1 MTDKTNEKPRAV
13 RSHDVALDKEYIQWI
28 QDIKQR
34 FRNSQIKAA
43 VKVNSEQL
51 LFNWQLGRDL
61 VVRKA
66 EEKWGSGIVEQVSL
80 DLQAEFPNAK
90 GFSARNLW
98 NMKKWYSFY
107 SENEQISDKLQSFN
121 SLIESESE
129 KLQQVAAEIHEAPI
143 EEKLQQVVAE
153 IPFPAGFSFIP
164 WGHHCLIITK
174 CKEVDEAIFYLR
186 RTVERGLSRNALDD
200 CIRADLYHTA
210 GAAVTNFAE
219 KLPSMQ
225 GELAQEI
232 LKSNYDLGFVS
243 LPDKYDEEAL
253 EDVLEQRMTRFL
265 LELGE
270 GWAFVGRQKEII
282 IAGKTRK
289 IDLLFYHIYLRCY
302 VVLELKVKPFD
313 PEFAGKLN
321 FYVNAVNEFIRRE
334 SDNPTIGLLI
344 CKDMDRTEVQL
355 AFQGITTPMGVAT
368 YDNIKIKEIEE
379 YLPTAEQI
387 QQQIE
392 IAEEEYKMKLQEK
405 QGE

>member
-1 MTDKTNEKPRAV
+1 MKNKPEWV
-13 RSHDVALDKEYIQWI
+13 TSQDVMLDSEYVQWI
-28 QDIKQR
+28 HEIKQR

-61 VVRKA
+61 VIRKA
-66 EEKWGSGIVEQVSL
+66 EEKWGTGIVNQVSL
-80 DLQAEFPNAK
+80 DLQAEFPEAK

-98 NMKKWYSFY
+98 NMKKWYLFY
-107 SENEQISDKLQSFN
+107 AENDGISDILQTFN
-121 SLIESESE
+121 SLIDTESE
-129 KLQQVAAEIHEAPI
+129 KLQQVAAEIHEMPFRQ
-143 EEKLQQVVAE
+143 KMQQVVAE
-153 IPFPAGFSFIP
+153 IPFPPGFSFVP

-174 CKEVDEAIFYLR
+174 CKEVDEALYYLR
-186 RTVERGLSRNALDD
+186 RTIESGLSRNALDD
-200 CIRADLYHTA
+200 CIRADLYHTS
-210 GAAVTNFAE
+210 GAAVTNFTE
-219 KLPSMQ
+219 KLPAIQ
-225 GELAQEI
+225 GELAKEI

-243 LPDKYDEEAL
+243 LPDGYDENAL

-313 PEFAGKLN
+313 PEFTGKLN
-321 FYVNAVNEFIRRE
+321 FYVNAVNEFVKRD

-344 CKDMDRTEVQL
+344 CKDMDRTEVRL

-368 YDNIKIKEIEE
+368 YDNVQIKKIQEQ
-379 YLPTAEQI
+379 LPTVEQF
-387 QQQIE
+387 QKQIE
-392 IAEEEYKMKLQEK
+392 IAEEEFRMNLQ
-405 QGE
+405 